1 MRGLRPEQAI
11 LSRDTDLSK
20 TADPPPGGAMIEG
33 MVDRLNTSAPEGL
46 SGTFQ

>member
-1 MRGLRPEQAI
+1 MRGSRPEQAI

-20 TADPPPGGAMIEG
+20 TPDPPGAMNEG

>member
-1 MRGLRPEQAI
+1 MRGSRPEQAI
-11 LSRDTDLSK
+11 LSRDNDLSK
-20 TADPPPGGAMIEG
+20 TADPPGAMIEG

>member
-1 MRGLRPEQAI
+1 MRGARPEQAI
-11 LSRDTDLSK
+11 LAVTPICRKLRT
-20 TADPPPGGAMIEG
+20 PPGAMIEG